1 MIYFEKV
8 SKIYP
13 DKSHALDSVT
23 FSVEPKEFTTI
34 VGHSGAGKT
43 TLLKMLIAE
52 DRPTHGSI
60 FFESKNIHKLG
71 KSEINKLRRRIEAG
85 KEDTLSPHIEEEAPS
100 VSLHEGFDER
110 VYIPI
115 GDGAAMLRSH
125 GVLT

>member
-1 MIYFEKV
+1 MRKKGRPAWWQRFHQHTPTRQQAKEVGVETSEKSP
-8 SKIYP
+8 SKK
-13 DKSHALDSVT
+13 DL
-23 FSVEPKEFTTI
+23 E
-34 VGHSGAGKT
+34 
-43 TLLKMLIAE
+43 
-52 DRPTHGSI
+52 
-60 FFESKNIHKLG
+60 
-71 KSEINKLRRRIEAG
+71 RIEAG